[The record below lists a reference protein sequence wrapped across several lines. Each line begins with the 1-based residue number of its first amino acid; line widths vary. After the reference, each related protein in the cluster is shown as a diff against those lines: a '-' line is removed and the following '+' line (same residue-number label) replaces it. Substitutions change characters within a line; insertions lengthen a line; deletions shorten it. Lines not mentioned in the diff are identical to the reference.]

1 MPTSPSG
8 PLFGAEPPPVHED
21 HVRVYSQQ
29 MQMII
34 APPMLNTKALSS
46 FGGSSDMEPPLS
58 PSTVPLRGYAAQAL
72 AGSDAPAGRGKQT
85 KDPLTRE
92 KEYQDM
98 MQSIL
103 DRTRQANQQ
112 QEQDEDRRVERLLK
126 HIEHEEN
133 FVAEVDQRVRFRE
146 QQKLDRQRELYK
158 EWNDKVFGTIQKQ
171 IDKQLA
177 QIRTQDLTERR
188 RNLMEDYIRISNQ
201 KIGGLYRDIIIE
213 SEYDPF
219 MANKLCPKY
228 RMSDRRDPLKQELT
242 VLDPMKDGLMGDLK
256 PRELGRPTLD
266 PTMYNNLHSTP
277 YGRFDRMVAPPPPET
292 VHFSRVNFEHY
303 NISTDPAT
311 LRRELPRGKRMG
323 ITGMRDQHMSTIFD
337 TVGGPL

>member
-1 MPTSPSG
+1 MS
-8 PLFGAEPPPVHED
+8 
-21 HVRVYSQQ
+21 
-29 MQMII
+29 I

-72 AGSDAPAGRGKQT
+72 AGGDAPAGRGKQT

-103 DRTRQANQQ
+103 HRTRQANQQ

-126 HIEHEEN
+126 HIEHEET

-177 QIRTQDLTERR
+177 QIRTQV
-188 RNLMEDYIRISNQ
+188 
-201 KIGGLYRDIIIE
+201 GL
-213 SEYDPF
+213 SV
-219 MANKLCPKY
+219 
-228 RMSDRRDPLKQELT
+228 ELT
-242 VLDPMKDGLMGDLK
+242 LAFTF
-256 PRELGRPTLD
+256 TL
-266 PTMYNNLHSTP
+266 TLTLHPHPSP
-277 YGRFDRMVAPPPPET
+277 
-292 VHFSRVNFEHY
+292 
-303 NISTDPAT
+303 
-311 LRRELPRGKRMG
+311 
-323 ITGMRDQHMSTIFD
+323 Q
-337 TVGGPL
+337 PL